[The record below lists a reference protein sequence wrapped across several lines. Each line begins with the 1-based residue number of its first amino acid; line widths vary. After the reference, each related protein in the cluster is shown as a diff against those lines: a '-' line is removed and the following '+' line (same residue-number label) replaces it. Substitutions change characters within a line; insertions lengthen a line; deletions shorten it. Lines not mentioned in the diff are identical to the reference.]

1 MATMLLSRRSILLAP
16 FAAIQIEEWVAADG
30 SPFPHASWRIE
41 DGCLKSI
48 GGLPTFQDIK
58 TIQLYDDFEFSLEW
72 RMQKAG
78 NSGVKYQLDRWDK
91 WQPKGLEGFHIR
103 ARGPELQLVDDNDN
117 PDAQKGPLKQ
127 CGSLY
132 SKIPAAHKA
141 KIRIDEFN
149 TARLTKRGLTV
160 EHWINEELLVSY
172 KLDASHPSAIALQN
186 HACDVWFR
194 NLKITA
200 LPAAQ
205 TLHTPP
211 R

>member
-1 MATMLLSRRSILLAP
+1 MLLSRRAILLAP
-16 FAAIQIEEWVAADG
+16 FAAIQLEDWVAADG
-30 SPFPHASWRIE
+30 SSFPHSSWRIE

-58 TIQLYDDFEFSLEW
+58 TVKLYDDFEFSFDW
-72 RMQKAG
+72 RMSKAG
-78 NSGVKYQLDRWDK
+78 NSGVKYQLERWDK

-117 PDAQKGPLKQ
+117 PDAQIGPLKQ

-132 SKIPAAHKA
+132 NTIPAAHKA
-141 KIRIDEFN
+141 KFRVDEFN
-149 TARLTKRGLTV
+149 TARLTKRGLKV
-160 EHWINEELLVSY
+160 EHWINEALLVSY
-172 KLDASHPSAIALQN
+172 NLKECHPSAIALQN

-205 TLHTPP
+205 TPHTPL